1 MGHQQGDMA
10 PGFCR
15 HHLGHGADG
24 GQGGE
29 IAGHVVVIGQLQHGV
44 RAARTRDGEP
54 VPRLGVEGEA
64 AGGANITVQGEV
76 DVDLQGLAAEG
87 ADGEGADDGLLAR
100 ILPAGT
106 LGGRGWQHNLALA
119 RPGQHDLDMG
129 TATAEGVIRQFR
141 AGQADSAQM
150 RTHIVDMLD
159 GEQARAIDRGG
170 L

>member
-1 MGHQQGDMA
+1 M
-10 PGFCR
+10 
-15 HHLGHGADG
+15 
-24 GQGGE
+24 
-29 IAGHVVVIGQLQHGV
+29 
-44 RAARTRDGEP
+44 
-54 VPRLGVEGEA
+54 EGEA
-64 AGGANITVQGEV
+64 AGGADITVQGEV

-106 LGGRGWQHNLALA
+106 LGGRGWQHYLALA

-129 TATAEGVIRQFR
+129 AATAEGVIRQFG

-150 RTHIVDMLD
+150 RAHIMDMLD